1 MQNGRQGPKHNYFLT
16 LSRLILIPGLA
27 CNDAMWRSQLAA
39 LSAWASAVTDAI
51 ARADSIDGM
60 ARLLL
65 QDHEGPL
72 VLCGASMGGM
82 VAMAAARLA
91 PERIAGLALLGTDPR
106 PDSPQMTALR
116 RAAIELFAR
125 GRTREVIEPNIAFAF
140 HPDNA
145 PALGA
150 AYLEQVLGAGPQQLI
165 AQNRAV
171 IARPDARPHLP
182 QLRCP
187 VLVMCGESDP
197 LTPPECSRD
206 IAALVPQAR
215 LVLVPRCGHM
225 LTMERPE
232 VVNATLAQ
240 WLRSVSPV

>member
-27 CNDAMWRSQLAA
+27 CNDAMWRTQLAA
-39 LSAWASAVTDAI
+39 LSAWAPAVTDAI

-106 PDSPQMTALR
+106 PDSPEMTALR
-116 RAAIELFAR
+116 TAAIELFAR
-125 GRTREVIEPNIAFAF
+125 GRAREVIEPNIAFAF
-140 HPDNA
+140 HPDHA

-150 AYLEQVLGAGPQQLI
+150 AYLEQVLGAGAQQLI

-187 VLVMCGESDP
+187 VLVMCGEADQ
-197 LTPPECSRD
+197 LTPPACSRE

-240 WLRSVSPV
+240 WLRSVGPV